1 MLRVRKI
8 LFPTDFSE
16 PSRLALDQALMWAE
30 VQDAELILLHVVA
43 TRPMDFVE
51 PEARFPDPEE
61 ITARVQ
67 ELAKTELARLIAPL
81 QDRPLRLRQRVFVA
95 PDADQGILDVA
106 HEENVDLII
115 LGTHGRRGA
124 ARLLIGS
131 VAAEVLRRA
140 DRAVLVVPSRGRLR
154 AGRLRRILAPVDFSE
169 PSKHAVAEARALAAA
184 AGAQLELFH
193 VLPNFEMP
201 LPMNPGGFG
210 GASSIVADLEP
221 AARDALDA
229 MATEAGPPAKI
240 ETELWQGPAAPS
252 ILNRAEATEAD
263 LIVLASHGYTG
274 LDRLLLGSVT
284 EKVARLAH
292 CPVLVLPP
300 KLWAVAVAA

>member
-30 VQDAELILLHVVA
+30 VQDAELLLLHVIA
-43 TRPMDFVE
+43 TRAVDLVD
-51 PEARFPDPEE
+51 PEARFPEPAE
-61 ITARVQ
+61 ISARVKELANS
-67 ELAKTELARLIAPL
+67 ELAKLVAAH
-81 QDRPLRLRQRVFVA
+81 QDRPLRLRQMVRSATDV
-95 PDADQGILDVA
+95 DEGILETA
-106 HEENVDLII
+106 RAENVDLVII
-115 LGTHGRRGA
+115 GTHGRRGA
-124 ARLLIGS
+124 ARLLMGS
-131 VAAEVLRRA
+131 VAAEVLRRS
-140 DRAVLVVPSRGRLR
+140 DRAVLVVPARGRLR

-169 PSKHAVAEARALAAA
+169 PSKRAVAEARALAAA

-193 VLPNFEMP
+193 ALPNFEVP

-210 GASSIVADLEP
+210 GASAIVADLEP
-221 AARDALDA
+221 AARAALADL
-229 MATEAGPPAKI
+229 ATATGPPARI
-240 ETELWQGPAAPS
+240 ETELWQGPPAS
-252 ILNRAEATEAD
+252 TILNRAEATEAD
-263 LIVLASHGYTG
+263 LIVLASHGYNG

-300 KLWAVAVAA
+300 KLWAVAAAA

>member
-30 VQDAELILLHVVA
+30 VQDAELLLLHVVA
-43 TRPMDFVE
+43 TRAVDLVD
-51 PEARFPDPEE
+51 PESRFPEPAE
-61 ITARVQ
+61 ISARVQ
-67 ELAKTELARLIAPL
+67 ALANSELAKLVAAH
-81 QDRPLRLRQRVFVA
+81 QDRPLRLRQLVRTATDV
-95 PDADQGILDVA
+95 DEGILETA
-106 HEENVDLII
+106 RAENVDLVII
-115 LGTHGRRGA
+115 GTHGRRGA
-124 ARLLIGS
+124 ARLLMGS
-131 VAAEVLRRA
+131 VASEVLRRS
-140 DRAVLVVPSRGRLR
+140 DRAVLVVPARGRLR

-169 PSKHAVAEARALAAA
+169 PSRKAVAEARSLAAG

-193 VLPNFEMP
+193 ALPNFEVP

-210 GASSIVADLEP
+210 GASAIVADLEP
-221 AARDALDA
+221 AARAALVDL
-229 MATEAGPPAKI
+229 ATGTGPAAKI
-240 ETELWQGPAAPS
+240 ETELWQGPPAS
-252 ILNRAEATEAD
+252 TILNRAEATEAD
-263 LIVLASHGYTG
+263 LIVLASHGYNG

-300 KLWAVAVAA
+300 MMWEVAAAA